1 MAYSWDIQRGVMKRF
16 WRLRF
21 DMIVIVR
28 SGILMTGD

>member
-1 MAYSWDIQRGVMKRF
+1 MAYSWGIQRGVMKRF
-16 WRLRF
+16 WRLRL